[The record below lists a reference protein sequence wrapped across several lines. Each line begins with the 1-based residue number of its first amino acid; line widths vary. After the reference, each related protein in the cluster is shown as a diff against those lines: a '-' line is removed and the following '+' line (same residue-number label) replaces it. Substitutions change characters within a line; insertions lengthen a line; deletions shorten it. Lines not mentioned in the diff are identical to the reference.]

1 MIEQNVADSATHAT
15 PHSAYTTSYGQAAM
29 DIPGGPVPLN
39 SPFYIERVAIEQEAF
54 AQLEQPGGLLRLKA
68 PQKMGKSTLMVR
80 LIDRSIQLDY
90 RPLYLDLQLADR
102 AVLADADRFMRW
114 FCAAASREL
123 GLPSQVEAYWSQG
136 LNSKMSCLLYWQHY
150 LLPQIDRPVVLLL
163 NEVNRLF
170 DYPVLA
176 QEFLPF
182 IRSLYEAAR
191 YTPILQKLRL
201 VLAYSTE
208 IYVPLQL
215 HQSPFNVGVAI
226 ELPELTLQEIHT
238 LVDRYQLPWQF
249 PTRMQRVIRIY
260 ELVGG
265 HPYLV
270 QLALHHLAQIVQTHL
285 VQPHATQAHS
295 AQTHSAQD
303 YLNEAPST
311 QIPSTQIPSTQI
323 PSTQAPSALTHL
335 TPAKPTYLT
344 QAHLPI
350 PPGFTP
356 TTPAPLGA
364 EVFQPLAKNIHAP
377 EPTHP
382 IHPHQT
388 PEESNLPLTDQ
399 PSLTDQPPADQ
410 LLISNLDA
418 ALAQLLEQ
426 APTLQ
431 GIYRDHLQRHLAVL
445 RVHSD
450 LVIALQQVL
459 QMGAIE
465 LPAAQS
471 YKLQSLGLIRLRGN
485 EAIISR
491 RLYQLYFSRHC
502 LQDPMG

>member
-1 MIEQNVADSATHAT
+1 MIDQNVADSATHSIANLATQTT
-15 PHSAYTTSYGQAAM
+15 PHSAHTTPYGQAAT

-80 LIDRSIQLDY
+80 LIARSLQLDY

-215 HQSPFNVGVAI
+215 HQSPFNVGLAI

-238 LVDRYQLPWQF
+238 LVDRYQLPWQ
-249 PTRMQRVIRIY
+249 TSARMQRVIRIY

-270 QLALHHLAQIVQTHL
+270 QLTLHHLAQIAQTHL

-295 AQTHSAQD
+295 AQTHSAQTHSAQGYLAQDYLAQD
-303 YLNEAPST
+303 YLNEASPAQAPSTQAPST
-311 QIPSTQIPSTQI
+311 QIPSA
-323 PSTQAPSALTHL
+323 QAPSALTHP
-335 TPAKPTYLT
+335 TPANPTYPT

-356 TTPAPLGA
+356 KTPAPLGA

-377 EPTHP
+377 EPTRP

-388 PEESNLPLTDQ
+388 PEESNPPSTDQ
-399 PSLTDQPPADQ
+399 PSLTDQPPTDQ
-410 LLISNLDA
+410 LQIAALDA

-450 LVIALQQVL
+450 LAIALQQVL

-471 YKLQSLGLIRLRGN
+471 YN
-485 EAIISR
+485 
-491 RLYQLYFSRHC
+491 RHSA
-502 LQDPMG
+502 G